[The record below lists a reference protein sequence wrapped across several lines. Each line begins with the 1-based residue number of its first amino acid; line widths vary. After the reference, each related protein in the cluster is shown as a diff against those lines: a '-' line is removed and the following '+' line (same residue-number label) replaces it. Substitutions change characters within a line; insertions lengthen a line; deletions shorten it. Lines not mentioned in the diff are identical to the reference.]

1 MIVPLNDSA
10 YVGCTRPARN
20 RGEPG
25 SHTDG
30 SEKNEPRHSRLV
42 GFGYDRSSTT
52 PPPQSNLPRSSMLLD
67 GRVNPPVQS
76 NEKRR
81 DVWPTCRSAV
91 CE

>member
-42 GFGYDRSSTT
+42 GFGYDIEYET
-52 PPPQSNLPRSSMLLD
+52 PPQSHLPQSFSMLD
-67 GRVNPPVQS
+67 GCVESPR
-76 NEKRR
+76 
-81 DVWPTCRSAV
+81 AV
-91 CE
+91 GQEVL